1 MQMYLTHLCAVWK
14 FPVQAHYN
22 NPFLEVSKPIEETK
36 CKNFTL
42 SIKCKHINVPRQ
54 LKCCL
59 NIHMKVLPV
68 NTLHITLW
76 CQTCEFDS
84 IWCAVHPCGGHS
96 GRQNIVKAPDH
107 LSNLQQ
113 NGPSK
118 ESVVSFLALGQ
129 ISFRSSVLKHFN
141 PLTWMSLMS
150 DKRQTVKTLQST
162 KCRRL
167 RMAVKNIYCRIHF
180 HCVHVQASTP

>member
-1 MQMYLTHLCAVWK
+1 
-14 FPVQAHYN
+14 
-22 NPFLEVSKPIEETK
+22 
-36 CKNFTL
+36 
-42 SIKCKHINVPRQ
+42 
-54 LKCCL
+54 
-59 NIHMKVLPV
+59 MKVLTV

-76 CQTCEFDS
+76 CQTCEFVS

-96 GRQNIVKAPDH
+96 GKLNIVKAPDH

-113 NGPSK
+113 NAPSK
-118 ESVVSFLALGQ
+118 ESAVSFLALGQ

-141 PLTWMSLMS
+141 PLTRMSLMS

-180 HCVHVQASTP
+180 HCVHVQVSLNFWPQWLVLVLIPQCNECICTMFVYSLSICPPPLLLLWRSVGAPPPP